1 MTLNTSENFENGD
14 ETKIN
19 YYHAHVYYGEDATA
33 RETAARLREKVWNK
47 WQNKVRMGRFR
58 DQAVGPHPT
67 SMYQIEFDREI
78 FDEIIPWLMYNRD
91 GLSVLV
97 HADAEDAWRDHAW
110 YPLWM
115 GDKLDL
121 RLDWLAAGNRKA

>member
-1 MTLNTSENFENGD
+1 MTLNAPDNFENGD

-19 YYHAHVYYGEDATA
+19 YYHVHVYYGEDDTA

-47 WQNKVRMGRFR
+47 WPNKVRMGRFR
-58 DQAVGPHPT
+58 DQAVGPHPIA
-67 SMYQIEFDREI
+67 MYQIEFDREI

-97 HADAEDAWRDHAW
+97 HPDAEDAWRDHAW
-110 YPLWM
+110 YPFWM